1 MAPRDEDDMREDY
14 LIKFMTR
21 DGALRGTAALVT
33 ATLRELARR
42 HDLSPTPAVALGRA
56 LAGVACLAGLLKDD
70 QRIALKFEG
79 SGPLRRILVEGE
91 HGGALRGAVGD
102 PHAEPP
108 PVDGRLDVAGALGR
122 DGTLTVTK
130 DLGLKTPYTGTVPL
144 DTGEIGEDL
153 AWYLADSEQIP
164 SAVSVG
170 VGVDATGITAAGG
183 FILQA
188 MPPVDEALIERVM
201 LHLGALPPLSG
212 VLGAGETPEM
222 LVARILADQPYEI
235 LEIRPIFFACTC
247 DRGRIE
253 RVLLS
258 LGLDGLRRLATGKE
272 PTEVICEFCRERY
285 AFTPEELAVL
295 VAQQEIP
302 RGSA

>member
-1 MAPRDEDDMREDY
+1 MREDY

-33 ATLRELARR
+33 GTLRELARR

-56 LAGVACLAGLLKDD
+56 LAGCACLAGLLKDD
-70 QRIALKFEG
+70 QRVALKFEG
-79 SGPLRRILVEGE
+79 DGPLRRILVEGE
-91 HGGALRGAVGD
+91 HGGALRGSVGD

-122 DGTLTVTK
+122 EGTLTVTK
-130 DLGLKTPYTGTVPL
+130 DLGLKTPYTGTVAL
-144 DTGEIGEDL
+144 DTSEIGEDL

-170 VGVDATGITAAGG
+170 VGVSATGITAAGG

-188 MPPVDEALIERVM
+188 MPPVDEALIDEVM
-201 LHLGALPPLSG
+201 RHLRALPPLSG
-212 VLGAGETPEM
+212 LLAAGETPEM
-222 LVARILADQPYEI
+222 LAARLLADHPYEI
-235 LEIRPIFFACTC
+235 LEIRPSFFACTC
-247 DRGRIE
+247 DRVKIE
-253 RVLLS
+253 QVLLS
-258 LGLDGLRRLATGKE
+258 LGAAELRRLAAGQE
-272 PTEVICEFCRERY
+272 RCEVTCEFCREHY
-285 AFTPEELAVL
+285 PFTPEELAVL
-295 VAQQEIP
+295 AAGREPP

>member
-1 MAPRDEDDMREDY
+1 MRDDY

-33 ATLRELARR
+33 GTLRELARR

-56 LAGVACLAGLLKDD
+56 LAGCACLAGLLKDD
-70 QRIALKFEG
+70 QVIALKFEG
-79 SGPLRRILVEGE
+79 NGPLRRIMVEGE

-108 PVDGRLDVAGALGR
+108 PVAGRLDVAAALGT

-130 DLGLKTPYTGTVPL
+130 DLGLKTPYTGTVAL
-144 DTGEIGEDL
+144 DTAEIGEDL

-188 MPPVDEALIERVM
+188 MPPVDEALIDEVMGHLRVI
-201 LHLGALPPLSG
+201 PPLSG
-212 VLGAGETPEM
+212 LLAAGETPEM
-222 LVARILADQPYEI
+222 LAARILADHPYEI
-235 LEIRPIFFACTC
+235 LEIRPLFFSCTC
-247 DRGRIE
+247 DRDRIE

-258 LGLDGLRRLATGKE
+258 LGVDGLRRLAAGNE

-285 AFTPEELAVL
+285 AFTPGELAVL
-295 VAQQEIP
+295 VAQGEP
-302 RGSA
+302 PLE